1 MTWVSSVAKSIFLLS
16 CVLLVAGCSQDEN
29 TKTYPGSQIT
39 IVVPYPPGG
48 FNDTLA
54 RTVAHKLNA
63 VWGQPVIVENRPGG
77 GTTIGTNLVARAR
90 ADGHTLLVVSF
101 AFGVNPSIYPKLP
114 YDTLRDFQPVVL
126 AAGTPNILV
135 VNPRLPVTSVRELL
149 ALARAKPGSLNY
161 ASAGTGSSPQL
172 SMELLK
178 SLTGTEIVH
187 VPYRGSAPA
196 VTDLIGG
203 QVQLMF
209 DNTPNVM
216 PHVKAGRLRAL
227 AVSSK
232 KRSPFTP
239 ELPTVDEAGA
249 SGFDVSVWFGFVA
262 PAKTPKQV
270 IDKLNGEINRIL
282 ILPDVEALFRA
293 QGVEALG
300 GTSEAFGM
308 FMREQIAKWQPE
320 VSQAG
325 IRAE

>member
-1 MTWVSSVAKSIFLLS
+1 MLLALG
-16 CVLLVAGCSQDEN
+16 VLIGCSQEQGS
-29 TKTYPGSQIT
+29 KSYPSGQIT

-54 RTVAHKLNA
+54 RTVGQKLNEA
-63 VWGQPVIVENRPGG
+63 WGRPVIVENRPGG

-114 YDTLRDFQPVVL
+114 YDTLKDFKAVVL

-135 VNPRLPVTSVRELL
+135 VNPELPVKSMQELI

-161 ASAGTGSSPQL
+161 ASAGSGSSPQL

-178 SLTGTEIVH
+178 SLTGTELVH
-187 VPYRGSAPA
+187 VPYRGSVPA

-232 KRSPFTP
+232 TRSKFSP
-239 ELPTVDEAGA
+239 ELPTVDEAGVP
-249 SGFDVSVWFGFVA
+249 GFDVSVWFGFVA
-262 PAKTPKQV
+262 PGKTPKPV
-270 IDKLNGEINRIL
+270 IEKLNGEINRIL
-282 ILPDVEALFRA
+282 ALPDVAALFQV
-293 QGVEALG
+293 QGVEPLG
-300 GTSEAFGM
+300 GTPEDFAAFIRG
-308 FMREQIAKWQPE
+308 QIAKWRPV